1 MGASGIQAGL
11 KACATAVLVAT
22 VVLVAILASSGAAQT
37 RTASNPAADPAPGA
51 GTLYMGGWPD
61 RIFVIDE
68 ASGKVTGNIPL
79 KHGAPRALHLSG
91 DRKKFYVRSIDYEY
105 VEVVDIAGRKVLDD
119 FTLSEGGRKVRIASL
134 TPDPLDRFLIL
145 LVKPVEQK
153 IDRFAIEPPA
163 LLVYDLAKHEVSR
176 TIPWPEGQERDFVSL
191 MMSPDGK
198 LLYLFSDDVLIFET
212 AEFKQV
218 DRWEMSRVEEGFG
231 RFQFGNR
238 QETWEEPGY
247 FTSLFTVQDP
257 VARRRMMGIA
267 RVNLVAKK
275 VESFYTVGPARG
287 LSFALAPDRTRAYG
301 LAQQVGNYEFW
312 AFDLEGKRVLDP
324 VRFDG
329 RPRMSLSVSSSGRV
343 LYIHGAGNTID
354 LYDASTYR
362 FIRQLE
368 LDFDSTT
375 DLFVFPPAGPAP
387 KSGAAP
393 AR

>member
-1 MGASGIQAGL
+1 MRAFEIQAGL
-11 KACATAVLVAT
+11 KACATFLFVAALV
-22 VVLVAILASSGAAQT
+22 SSGGAQS
-37 RTASNPAADPAPGA
+37 RTPSKPAADAPPGT

-61 RIFVIDE
+61 KIFIIDE
-68 ASGKVTGNIPL
+68 ASGKVTGHIPL
-79 KHGAPRALHLSG
+79 KRGAPRALHLSG
-91 DRKKFYVRSIDYEY
+91 DRRKFYVRSVDYEY
-105 VEVVDIAGRKVLDD
+105 VEVVDIASRKVLDD
-119 FTLSEGGRKVRIASL
+119 FTLSEGARKVRIVSL
-134 TPDPLDRFLIL
+134 TPDPLDRFVIL
-145 LVKPVEQK
+145 LVRPVEQK

-176 TIPWPEGQERDFVSL
+176 KIPWPEGQERDFVSL

-198 LLYLFSDDVLIFET
+198 LLYLFSDEVLIFET
-212 AEFKQV
+212 TEFKQV

-257 VARRRMMGIA
+257 IARRRMMGIA

-275 VESFYTVGPARG
+275 VEFFYTVGPARG
-287 LSFALAPDRTRAYG
+287 LSFALAPDRKRAYG

-312 AFDLEGKRVLDP
+312 AFDLEARRALDP
-324 VRFDG
+324 VRFTG

-354 LYDASTYR
+354 LYDAESYR
-362 FIRQLE
+362 FLRQLE

-375 DLFVFPPAGPAP
+375 GLFVFPPAGPAP
-387 KSGAAP
+387 RRGAAP
-393 AR
+393 PGR